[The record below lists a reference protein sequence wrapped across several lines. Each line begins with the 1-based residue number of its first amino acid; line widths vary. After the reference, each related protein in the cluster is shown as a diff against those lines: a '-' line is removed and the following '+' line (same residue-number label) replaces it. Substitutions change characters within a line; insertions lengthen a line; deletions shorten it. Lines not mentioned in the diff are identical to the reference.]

1 MKIKKELV
9 INAPLSRV
17 FHAITD
23 MKQLQQWFP
32 DVVSIEPKVGGK
44 ILFKFSNSLTDIP
57 DTIEGK
63 IITFEKNKKLEY
75 TWSHPNVPN
84 FPITKVSWNL
94 EKLEKSITRVI
105 IIHSGFVDENTMT
118 SYNKKWLWITEHLDS
133 FAVSDVP
140 VSMKEQTMSG
150 LIPGVDIWAFY
161 RIKKLQK
168 STLMI
173 TLPSIVMTVIF
184 TLMTFSNYDALH
196 VGMLD
201 EEEYAISQGLITI
214 EIIIFVVSILIFSNY
229 LLRRWTNQ
237 WNQQF
242 TEKKRNRPIG
252 IFFLSAI
259 YVFDAA
265 AMLIFLGFFMGVPE
279 LQSIVYETPDLLSF
293 DDDFALI
300 TFSDWILE
308 FGTLVIIVDSLIVI
322 GLLSRREKGR
332 QLALTC
338 VFVGITFN
346 VVTLGLYGLGMNC
359 ILLWYLLRSKTKE
372 SFKIPV

>member
-1 MKIKKELV
+1 MEIKKELV

-23 MKQLQQWFP
+23 MNQLQQWFP

-44 ILFKFSNSLTDIP
+44 ILFKFSSSLMDIP
-57 DTIEGK
+57 ETIEGK
-63 IITFEKNKKLEY
+63 IITLEKNKKLEY

-94 EKLEKSITRVI
+94 EKIERTKTRVI
-105 IIHSGFVDENTMT
+105 IIHSGFVDENTMN

-133 FAVSDVP
+133 FAVSETP
-140 VSMKEQTMSG
+140 VSMKEQMMSG
-150 LIPGVDIWAFY
+150 LIPGMDIWAFY

-168 STLMI
+168 STMMI
-173 TLPSIVMTVIF
+173 TLPSIIMTVIF
-184 TLMTFSNYDALH
+184 TLMVFSNYDALK
-196 VGMLD
+196 VGTLS
-201 EEEYAISQGLITI
+201 EEEYVRSQGFITI
-214 EIIIFVVSILIFSNY
+214 EIIIFVIGILIFSNY
-229 LLRRWTNQ
+229 LLRRWTKQ

-242 TEKKRNRPIG
+242 TEKKKNRPIG
-252 IFFLSAI
+252 IFLLSGV

-265 AMLIFLGFFMGVPE
+265 VMIIFLGFFAGIPE

-293 DDDFALI
+293 DDDFALVQF
-300 TFSDWILE
+300 TDWIFEL
-308 FGTLVIIVDSLIVI
+308 GILVIIVDSLIVM

-332 QLALTC
+332 QLALGC

-346 VVTLGLYGLGMNC
+346 VVIFGLFGFGINC
-359 ILLWYLLRSKTKE
+359 ILLWYLLRNKTKE
-372 SFKIPV
+372 SFKITA

>member
-1 MKIKKELV
+1 MEIKKELV
-9 INAPLSRV
+9 INASLSRV

-23 MKQLQQWFP
+23 MKQLRQWFP

-44 ILFKFSNSLTDIP
+44 ILFKFSSFLTDAP

-94 EKLEKSITRVI
+94 EKLEKTKTRVVV
-105 IIHSGFVDENTMT
+105 IHSGFVDENTIN
-118 SYNKKWLWITEHLDS
+118 SYNKRWLWITEHLDS
-133 FAVSDVP
+133 FAVSDAP
-140 VSMKEQTMSG
+140 VSMKEQMMSG

-173 TLPSIVMTVIF
+173 TLPSVVMTVIF
-184 TLMTFSNYDALH
+184 TLMVFSNFDALK
-196 VGMLD
+196 VGMLN
-201 EEEYAISQGLITI
+201 EEEYAVSQVLVAI
-214 EIIIFVVSILIFSNY
+214 EIIVSIIGLLIFSNY
-229 LLRRWTNQ
+229 LLRRWTKQ

-242 TEKKRNRPIG
+242 AEKKKNRPIG
-252 IFFLSAI
+252 IFLLGAV

-265 AMLIFLGFFMGVPE
+265 IMLIFLGFFAGVPE

-293 DDDFALI
+293 DDDFALVQ
-300 TFSDWILE
+300 FSDWVFEL
-308 FGTLVIIVDSLIVI
+308 GTLVIIADSLIVI
-322 GLLSRREKGR
+322 GLLSGREKGR
-332 QLALTC
+332 QLALAC
-338 VFVGITFN
+338 VFAGIAFN
-346 VVTLGLYGLGMNC
+346 VATLGLYGLGINC
-359 ILLWYLLRSKTKE
+359 ILLWYLLRNKTKE
-372 SFKIPV
+372 SFKITA